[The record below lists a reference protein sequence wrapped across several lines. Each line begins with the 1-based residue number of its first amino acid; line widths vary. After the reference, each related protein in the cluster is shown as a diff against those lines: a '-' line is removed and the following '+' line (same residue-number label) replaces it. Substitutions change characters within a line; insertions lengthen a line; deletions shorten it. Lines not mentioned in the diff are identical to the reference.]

1 MKRTRPNT
9 MKKLEI
15 ARDIFAGIGF
25 GVTYMFVAFV
35 IGKLLYLL
43 FNA

>member
-1 MKRTRPNT
+1 
-9 MKKLEI
+9 MKKFEI

-25 GVTYMFVAFV
+25 GVSYMFIVLV